1 MWVDQHGAMENKR
14 FMWVA
19 TAVAVVVALTGSALV
34 VNTVSQLG
42 TAKAEYLA
50 RRVLLDPTPADVA
63 RLSAATS
70 AADAVNM
77 LFTPPSTADAAAYQS
92 GVKALNATAGS
103 YPNPVVFSDVAYTY
117 QLVHDPNQAQLKLY
131 FLWEN
136 TFSVDAQDKDEGITY
151 ADVGKLHDL
160 LYLGATGSYL
170 TLLENVQ
177 TNYAL
182 DRYLNLTQSKAA
194 NPNENF
200 ARELMQLF
208 MMGASTPLDPTDAHP
223 NYSES
228 DVNQLAHILTGY
240 VATPDHQIQFT
251 ATQHFSG
258 TTSFLGTAFNN
269 PSHVIQYIASQR
281 SQQMSLFLASK
292 LMRYYV
298 SDTPSDQDLAAFAS
312 VIEKN
317 KFQILPS
324 LTWLLSSDIM
334 FRPLYM
340 HADRY
345 KTPLE
350 LVASYYSTL
359 YGRNDYSVTPD
370 GSVLA
375 ALNFTPYLPGSVFG
389 RDGFN
394 ANALFYS
401 GTVLNSWVSSSY
413 RLVHSGRLGLPPN
426 IAALKKSATTPDQF
440 VTALGNQLFLGAAL
454 PSATKRQLV
463 DYLGASMSDA
473 KIQDV
478 LALMLDQ
485 PEFLAQDGNLQAASL
500 AAADETSTSS
510 SPKLVVVRLRGG
522 LDYQQLVANTSDPAY
537 AADRRALALT
547 PADSSSL
554 GNGYVLNNVASPL
567 LPAITSGQVSFINA
581 VGLPGQIRAHDIASR
596 QMETGLASDG
606 ILANLRKADPSRALI
621 SLSPTPPT
629 MMAGTSSLQ
638 IGSGN
643 QNLFPPAASPTAQT
657 AIRTV
662 FRSLMDSRSFPT
674 TLSQYYGQAMFLD
687 KLASGGTRPASDAGP
702 SAHKGRAVSTSAQ
715 QFSLLSSLMDK
726 NIGNTYYLAA
736 TGSYD
741 DHAAEATRF
750 DPVAK
755 DVFSSLADFYATES
769 AKEKLTIVVFSEFGR
784 TDKVNGSG
792 GTDHGVAGGMVVLSN
807 ATKLPTMLG
816 SLHPSTDANN
826 WTDTQ
831 IDARDVWSTIFN
843 QLYGVP
849 QTALFGRSTTLAS
862 APVTIP

>member
-1 MWVDQHGAMENKR
+1 MAKKR
-14 FMWVA
+14 FIWVTIA
-19 TAVAVVVALTGSALV
+19 GAVVVALTVSAFV
-34 VNTVSQLG
+34 ANATSQIG

-63 RLSAATS
+63 RLSAAS
-70 AADAVNM
+70 SVADAVNM
-77 LFTPPSTADAAAYQS
+77 LFAAPPAADTAAYQS
-92 GVKALNATAGS
+92 GVKALSATASS
-103 YPNPVVFSDVAYTY
+103 YQNPVAFADVAYTY

-131 FLWEN
+131 YLWEN
-136 TFSVDAQDKDEGITY
+136 VFSVDAQDKDNGITY
-151 ADVGKLHDL
+151 GDVGKLHDL
-160 LYLGATGSYL
+160 LYADATGSYL
-170 TLLENVQ
+170 TMLENVQ

-200 ARELMQLF
+200 SRELMQLF

-223 NYSES
+223 NYTET

-240 VATPDHQIQFT
+240 AATPDHQIQFRP
-251 ATQHFSG
+251 AQHYTG
-258 TTSFLGTAFNN
+258 PTSFLGSAFND
-269 PSHVIQYIASQR
+269 PAHVIQYIASKR

-292 LMRYYV
+292 LMHYYV
-298 SDTPSDQDLAAFAS
+298 SDTPSAADLTAFAA

-317 KFQILPS
+317 NFQILPS

-334 FRPLYM
+334 FRPQYM
-340 HADRY
+340 QADRY

-359 YGRNDYSVTPD
+359 YGRNDYSATPN
-370 GSVLA
+370 GTFLA
-375 ALNFTPYLPGSVFG
+375 ALNFAPYLPGSVFG

-394 ANALFYS
+394 SNALFYS
-401 GTVLNSWVSSSY
+401 GTILNSWVSTNY
-413 RLVHSGRLGLPPN
+413 RLVHSPGQALPPS
-426 IAALKKSATTPDQF
+426 IAALKQSAPTPDRF
-440 VTALGNQLFLGAAL
+440 VAALSAQLYLGATL
-454 PSATKRQLV
+454 PAATQRQLV
-463 DYLGASMSDA
+463 DYLGPSMSDQ
-473 KIQDV
+473 KILDV
-478 LALMLDQ
+478 VSLMLDQ
-485 PEFLAQDGNLQAASL
+485 PEFLAQGGNLQASPIPATN
-500 AAADETSTSS
+500 ETSTSS

-522 LDYQQLVANTSDPAY
+522 FDYQQLVANTSDPAY
-537 AADRRALALT
+537 AANRGSLALT
-547 PADSSSL
+547 PANSSPL
-554 GNGYVLNNVASPL
+554 GNGYVLNNVASSL
-567 LPAITSGQVSFINA
+567 LPAVTSGQASFINA

-606 ILANLRKADPSRALI
+606 ILANLQKADPSRALI

-629 MMAGTSSLQ
+629 MMTGTSSLQ

-643 QNLFPPAASPTAQT
+643 QSLFPRAASSATPTS
-657 AIRTV
+657 IRTA
-662 FRSLMDSRSFPT
+662 FTALMNSRSFPT
-674 TLSQYYGQAMFLD
+674 TLSHYYGQAMFLD
-687 KLASGGTRPASDAGP
+687 TLAAGSAGQAPAAGAPARPSRAASGT
-702 SAHKGRAVSTSAQ
+702 AQ
-715 QFSLLSSLMDK
+715 QFSELSSLMDQ

-736 TGSYD
+736 NGSYD
-741 DHAAEATRF
+741 DHAAEAARF
-750 DPVAK
+750 DPMAK
-755 DVFSSLADFYATES
+755 DLFSSLAAFYATQS
-769 AKEKLTIVVFSEFGR
+769 AKEKLTVVVFSEFGR

-816 SLHPSTDANN
+816 ALHPSTDANN

-831 IDARDVWSTIFN
+831 IDERDVWSTIFQ